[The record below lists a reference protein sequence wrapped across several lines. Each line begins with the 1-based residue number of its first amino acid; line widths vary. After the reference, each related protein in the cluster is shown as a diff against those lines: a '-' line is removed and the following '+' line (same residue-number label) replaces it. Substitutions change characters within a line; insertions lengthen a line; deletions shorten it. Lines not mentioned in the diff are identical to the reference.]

1 MQCSLLSGISNELK
15 VTIEWDARDSGTG
28 FTGCFCP
35 SSYHFE
41 FPCSENLDLLDSLSD
56 FFSLLCVF
64 W

>member
-28 FTGCFCP
+28 FTGFFCP

-41 FPCSENLDLLDSLSD
+41 CPCSENLDLLNSL
-56 FFSLLCVF
+56 
-64 W
+64 